1 MKCFVFDDTDCV
13 DEEFGFGL
21 LAGETLSL
29 NETSKYINNVAAL
42 AVQVG
47 CYLEFWTGNVIIF

>member
-1 MKCFVFDDTDCV
+1 MFDDTECV
-13 DEEFGFGL
+13 DKEFGFGL
-21 LAGETLSL
+21 VGGETLSL

-47 CYLEFWTGNVIIF
+47 CYLEFWTGNMI